1 MPKVFSVPVSKID
14 IEEINNGDF
23 LKLKLYAISDTVNR
37 NGSEFLREGFE
48 ESIPTIYN
56 KPILAYFNKSM
67 GDTEEHNSRVDID
80 QYGDVFYDYDY
91 DGAEKPVG
99 VIPESA
105 EIYVEQVDGKNWVV
119 INPAYI
125 WVEYNKRLIDVIKR
139 QITKKVS
146 VEIEAV
152 DSWEEAGVEKIRV
165 WKFLGITI
173 LGKDRNGNLIEE
185 GIEGAHLV
193 LDGYENSNT
202 FNSYKSKFRFAM
214 SSDKA
219 TYSSDILEKY
229 GVTSDSSS
237 EEFAKQDEYG
247 TGKPIKVDK
256 SKEAVSDDSWGGVD
270 KTSLRNT
277 VLEARNYKT
286 LVKSVYL
293 DVQDGWE
300 ESPSEKLK
308 YPVMQYKNGKFVY
321 NAGGL
326 LSAQQYGEKYDESI
340 AKKALTIRKRLGLV
354 KSEKEEK
361 MKKFI
366 EAAKI
371 SGFAYLGLYNGKL
384 AFAQECD
391 CDKEEMAEDKS
402 ELCLFEVDK
411 ELAENYAEGDEFA
424 WDELTGRSVDL
435 TTRDDG
441 DKTDY
446 ADDED
451 KDDEEADDKAEDTS
465 DEHDEDESDDEDD
478 KDDDEEKEELR
489 KKVEALEKEKCEM
502 AQRCEAAEKELEEIR
517 MAQFKEDTDAIL
529 ADENEDIDEKTHE
542 ELVKMRDEGKFACV
556 EDFAKEV
563 AYRKYL
569 ASKEEKKE
577 MSKKEQKLSFGLS
590 NNKTEPSASKK
601 NVLIDKL
608 AKI

>member
-1 MPKVFSVPVSKID
+1 MPKVFSMPVSKID

-48 ESIPTIYN
+48 ESISTIYN
-56 KPILAYFNKSM
+56 KPILAYFNK
-67 GDTEEHNSRVDID
+67 GIDDTEEHNSRVDID

-105 EIYVEQVDGKNWVV
+105 EIYVEQIDGKNWVV
-119 INPAYI
+119 INSAYV

-152 DSWEEAGVEKIRV
+152 DSWEEDGVEKIRV

-173 LGKDRNGNLIEE
+173 LGKDKYGNAIEE

-219 TYSSDILEKY
+219 TYSSEILERY

-237 EEFAKQDEYG
+237 ETFAKQDEYG
-247 TGKPIKVDK
+247 TGKPIRVDK
-256 SKEAVSDDSWGGVD
+256 SKGAVSNDSWGDVD

-293 DVQDGWE
+293 DVQEGWE

-411 ELAENYAEGDEFA
+411 ELAENYSEDEEFA
-424 WDELTGRSVDL
+424 WDEITGRSVDL

-441 DKTDY
+441 NKTDY
-446 ADDED
+446 AED
-451 KDDEEADDKAEDTS
+451 
-465 DEHDEDESDDEDD
+465 DEDESDKHDDDDDD
-478 KDDDEEKEELR
+478 KDDDEEKEELK
-489 KKVEALEKEKCEM
+489 KKVESLEKEKCEM

-529 ADENEDIDEKTHE
+529 ADENEDMDEKTHE

-590 NNKTEPSASKK
+590 NNKTEHSTSKK

>member
-1 MPKVFSVPVSKID
+1 MPKVFSMPVSKID
-14 IEEINNGDF
+14 LEEINNGDF

-56 KPILAYFNKSM
+56 KPILAYFNKKM
-67 GDTEEHNSRVDID
+67 DDTEEHNSRVDVD
-80 QYGDVFYDYDY
+80 RYGDVFYDYDY

-105 EIYVEQVDGKNWVV
+105 EIYVEQLDGKNWVV
-119 INPAYI
+119 INSAYI
-125 WVEYNKRLIDVIKR
+125 WTEYNKRLIDVIKR

-146 VEIEAV
+146 VEIESV
-152 DSWEEAGVEKIRV
+152 DSWEENGVEKIRI

-173 LGKDRNGNLIEE
+173 LGKDKFGNPIEE
-185 GIEGAHLV
+185 GIEGAKLV

-202 FNSYKSKFRFAM
+202 FNSYKSRFSFAM
-214 SSDKA
+214 SSNKDSY
-219 TYSSDILEKY
+219 YSEILEKY
-229 GVTSDSSS
+229 GVMSKVENTV
-237 EEFAKQDEYG
+237 FAKQDEYG
-247 TGKPIKVDK
+247 TGKPISVDK
-256 SKEAVSDDSWGGVD
+256 SKEAVSNDSWGDVD
-270 KTSLRNT
+270 KTTLRDT
-277 VLEARNYKT
+277 VLKARNYKT

-300 ESPSEKLK
+300 NSPSEKLK
-308 YPVMQYKNGKFVY
+308 YPVMQYKDGKFVY

-424 WDELTGRSVDL
+424 WDEITGRSVDL

-441 DKTDY
+441 DHNDY
-446 ADDED
+446 SDDG
-451 KDDEEADDKAEDTS
+451 DDDDDDKKS
-465 DEHDEDESDDEDD
+465 DGDEGSDDDD
-478 KDDDEEKEELR
+478 GDDDDDEKEELK

-502 AQRCEAAEKELEEIR
+502 AQRCEAAEKELDEIR

-529 ADENEDIDEKTHE
+529 ADENEDMDEKTHE
-542 ELVKMRDEGKFACV
+542 ELVKMRDEGKFSCV

-590 NNKTEPSASKK
+590 NNKTEPSVSKK
-601 NVLIDKL
+601 NILIDKL

>member
-465 DEHDEDESDDEDD
+465 DEHDEDEADDEDD

-529 ADENEDIDEKTHE
+529 ADENEDMDEKTHE

>member
-1 MPKVFSVPVSKID
+1 MPKVFSMPVSKID
-14 IEEINNGDF
+14 VEEINNGDF

-37 NGSEFLREGFE
+37 NGSEFLRDGFE

-56 KPILAYFNKSM
+56 KPILAYFNKKI
-67 GDTEEHNSRVDID
+67 GDAEEHNSRMDID
-80 QYGDVFYDYDY
+80 QYGDAFYDYDY

-105 EIYVEQVDGKNWVV
+105 DIYIEAVDGKNWVV
-119 INPAYI
+119 INSAYV
-125 WVEYNKRLIDVIKR
+125 WVEYNKRLIEVIKR

-146 VEIEAV
+146 VEIEAI
-152 DSWEEAGVEKIRV
+152 DSWEEDGIEKIRV

-173 LGKDRNGNLIEE
+173 LGKDKYGNPIEE
-185 GIEGAHLV
+185 GIEGAKLV

-202 FNSYKSKFRFAM
+202 FNTYKSKFRFAI
-214 SSDKA
+214 SGNKD

-229 GVTSDSSS
+229 GVTSSGEKNMFS
-237 EEFAKQDEYG
+237 KQDKYG
-247 TGKPIKVDK
+247 TGKPISVDK
-256 SKEAVSDDSWGGVD
+256 SKEAVSNDSWGDVD

-277 VLEARNYKT
+277 VLEAKNYKT

-326 LSAQQYGEKYDESI
+326 LSAQQYGEKYDESV

-411 ELAENYAEGDEFA
+411 ELAENYSEGEEFA
-424 WDELTGRSVDL
+424 WDEITGRSVDL

-441 DKTDY
+441 NKTDY
-446 ADDED
+446 AED
-451 KDDEEADDKAEDTS
+451 
-465 DEHDEDESDDEDD
+465 DEDESDKHDDDDDD
-478 KDDDEEKEELR
+478 KDDDEEKEELK
-489 KKVEALEKEKCEM
+489 KKVESLEKEKCEM

-529 ADENEDIDEKTHE
+529 ADENEDMDEKTHE

-556 EDFAKEV
+556 KDFAKEV

-590 NNKTEPSASKK
+590 NNKTEPSTSKK

>member
-1 MPKVFSVPVSKID
+1 MPKVFSMPVSKID

-56 KPILAYFNKSM
+56 KPILAYFNKKM
-67 GDTEEHNSRVDID
+67 DDAEEHNSRVDVD
-80 QYGDVFYDYDY
+80 RYGDVFYDYDY

-105 EIYVEQVDGKNWVV
+105 EIYVEQLDGKNWVV
-119 INPAYI
+119 INSAYI
-125 WVEYNKRLIDVIKR
+125 WTEYNKRLIDVIKR

-146 VEIEAV
+146 VEIESV
-152 DSWEEAGVEKIRV
+152 DSWEENGVEKIRI

-173 LGKDRNGNLIEE
+173 LGKDKFGNPIEE
-185 GIEGAHLV
+185 GIEGAKLV

-202 FNSYKSKFRFAM
+202 FNSYKSRFSFAM
-214 SSDKA
+214 SSNKDSY
-219 TYSSDILEKY
+219 YSEILEKY
-229 GVTSDSSS
+229 GVMSKVENTV
-237 EEFAKQDEYG
+237 FAKQDEYG
-247 TGKPIKVDK
+247 TGKPISVDK
-256 SKEAVSDDSWGGVD
+256 SKEAVSNDSWGDVD
-270 KTSLRNT
+270 KTTLRDT
-277 VLEARNYKT
+277 VLKARNYKT

-300 ESPSEKLK
+300 NSPSEKLK
-308 YPVMQYKNGKFVY
+308 YPVMQYKDGKFVY

-326 LSAQQYGEKYDESI
+326 LSAQQYGEKYDENI

-424 WDELTGRSVDL
+424 WDEITGRSVDL

-441 DKTDY
+441 DHNDY
-446 ADDED
+446 SDDG
-451 KDDEEADDKAEDTS
+451 DDDDDDKKS
-465 DEHDEDESDDEDD
+465 DGDEGSDDDD
-478 KDDDEEKEELR
+478 GDDDDDEKEELK

-502 AQRCEAAEKELEEIR
+502 AQRCEAAEKELDEIR

-529 ADENEDIDEKTHE
+529 ADENEDMDEKTHE
-542 ELVKMRDEGKFACV
+542 ELVKMRDEGKFSCV

-590 NNKTEPSASKK
+590 NNKTEPSVSKK
-601 NVLIDKL
+601 NILIDKL
-608 AKI
+608 A

>member
-247 TGKPIKVDK
+247 TGKPIRVDK

-465 DEHDEDESDDEDD
+465 DEHDEDEADDEDD

-529 ADENEDIDEKTHE
+529 ADENEDMDEKTHE

-590 NNKTEPSASKK
+590 NNKTEPSVSKK
-601 NVLIDKL
+601 NILIDKL

>member
-1 MPKVFSVPVSKID
+1 MPKVFSMPVSKID
-14 IEEINNGDF
+14 VEEINNGDF

-37 NGSEFLREGFE
+37 NGSEFLRDGFE

-56 KPILAYFNKSM
+56 KPILAYFNKKI
-67 GDTEEHNSRVDID
+67 GDAEEHNSRMDID
-80 QYGDVFYDYDY
+80 QYGDTFYDYDY

-105 EIYVEQVDGKNWVV
+105 DIYIEAVDGKNWVV
-119 INPAYI
+119 INSAYV
-125 WVEYNKRLIDVIKR
+125 WVEYNKRLIEVIKR

-146 VEIEAV
+146 VEIEAI
-152 DSWEEAGVEKIRV
+152 DSWEEDGIEKIRV

-173 LGKDRNGNLIEE
+173 LGKDKYGNPIEE
-185 GIEGAHLV
+185 GIEGAKLV

-202 FNSYKSKFRFAM
+202 FNTYKSKFRFAI
-214 SSDKA
+214 SGNRD

-229 GVTSDSSS
+229 GVTSSGEKNMFS
-237 EEFAKQDEYG
+237 KQDKYG
-247 TGKPIKVDK
+247 TGKPISVDK
-256 SKEAVSDDSWGGVD
+256 SKEAVSNDSWGDVD

-277 VLEARNYKT
+277 VLEAKNYKT

-326 LSAQQYGEKYDESI
+326 LSAQQYGEKYDESV

-411 ELAENYAEGDEFA
+411 ELAENYSEGEEFA
-424 WDELTGRSVDL
+424 WDEITGRSVDL

-441 DKTDY
+441 NKTDY
-446 ADDED
+446 AED
-451 KDDEEADDKAEDTS
+451 
-465 DEHDEDESDDEDD
+465 DEDESDKHDDDDDD
-478 KDDDEEKEELR
+478 KDDDEEKEELK
-489 KKVEALEKEKCEM
+489 KKVESLEKEKCEM

-529 ADENEDIDEKTHE
+529 ADENEDMDEKTHE

-590 NNKTEPSASKK
+590 NNKTEPSMSKK

>member
-1 MPKVFSVPVSKID
+1 MSVCV
-14 IEEINNGDF
+14 
-23 LKLKLYAISDTVNR
+23 T
-37 NGSEFLREGFE
+37 
-48 ESIPTIYN
+48 
-56 KPILAYFNKSM
+56 
-67 GDTEEHNSRVDID
+67 
-80 QYGDVFYDYDY
+80 
-91 DGAEKPVG
+91 
-99 VIPESA
+99 PESA
-105 EIYVEQVDGKNWVV
+105 DIYIEAVDGKNWVV
-119 INPAYI
+119 INSAYV
-125 WVEYNKRLIDVIKR
+125 WVEYNKRLIEVIKR

-146 VEIEAV
+146 VEIEAI
-152 DSWEEAGVEKIRV
+152 DSWEEDGIEKIRV

-173 LGKDRNGNLIEE
+173 LGKDKYGNPIEE
-185 GIEGAHLV
+185 GIEGAKLV

-202 FNSYKSKFRFAM
+202 FNTYKSKFRFAI
-214 SSDKA
+214 SGNRD

-229 GVTSDSSS
+229 GVTSSGEKNMFS
-237 EEFAKQDEYG
+237 KQDKYG
-247 TGKPIKVDK
+247 TGKPISVDK
-256 SKEAVSDDSWGGVD
+256 SKEAVSNDSWGDVD

-277 VLEARNYKT
+277 VLEAKNYKT

-326 LSAQQYGEKYDESI
+326 LSAQQYGEKYDESV

-411 ELAENYAEGDEFA
+411 ELAENYSEGEEFA
-424 WDELTGRSVDL
+424 WDEITGRSVDL

-441 DKTDY
+441 NKTDY
-446 ADDED
+446 AED
-451 KDDEEADDKAEDTS
+451 
-465 DEHDEDESDDEDD
+465 DEDESDKHDDDDDD
-478 KDDDEEKEELR
+478 KDDDEEKEELK
-489 KKVEALEKEKCEM
+489 KKVESLEKEKCEM

-529 ADENEDIDEKTHE
+529 ADENEDMDEKTHE

-590 NNKTEPSASKK
+590 NNKTEPSTSKK

>member
-1 MPKVFSVPVSKID
+1 MPKVFSMPVSKID
-14 IEEINNGDF
+14 VEEINNGDF

-37 NGSEFLREGFE
+37 NGSEFLRDGFE

-56 KPILAYFNKSM
+56 KPILAYFNKKI
-67 GDTEEHNSRVDID
+67 GDAEEHNSRMDID
-80 QYGDVFYDYDY
+80 QYGDTFYDYDY

-105 EIYVEQVDGKNWVV
+105 DIYIEAVDGKNWVV
-119 INPAYI
+119 INSAYV
-125 WVEYNKRLIDVIKR
+125 WVEYNKRLIEVIKR

-146 VEIEAV
+146 VEIEAI
-152 DSWEEAGVEKIRV
+152 DSWEEDGIEKIRV

-173 LGKDRNGNLIEE
+173 LGKDKYGNPIEE
-185 GIEGAHLV
+185 GIEGAKLV

-202 FNSYKSKFRFAM
+202 FNTYKSKFRFAI
-214 SSDKA
+214 SGNRD

-229 GVTSDSSS
+229 GVTSSGEKNMFS
-237 EEFAKQDEYG
+237 KQDKYG
-247 TGKPIKVDK
+247 TGKPISVDK
-256 SKEAVSDDSWGGVD
+256 SKEAVSNDSWGDVD

-277 VLEARNYKT
+277 VLEAKNYKT

-326 LSAQQYGEKYDESI
+326 LSAQQYGEKYDESV

-411 ELAENYAEGDEFA
+411 ELAENYSEGEEFA
-424 WDELTGRSVDL
+424 WDEITGRSVDL

-441 DKTDY
+441 NKTDY
-446 ADDED
+446 AED
-451 KDDEEADDKAEDTS
+451 
-465 DEHDEDESDDEDD
+465 DEDESDKHDDDDDD
-478 KDDDEEKEELR
+478 KDDDEEKEELK
-489 KKVEALEKEKCEM
+489 KKVESLEKEKCEM

-529 ADENEDIDEKTHE
+529 ADENEDMDEKTHE

-577 MSKKEQKLSFGLS
+577 MSKKEQKLSFGLA
-590 NNKTEPSASKK
+590 NNKTEPSTSKK

>member
-1 MPKVFSVPVSKID
+1 MPKVFSMPVSKID

-56 KPILAYFNKSM
+56 KPILAYFNKKM
-67 GDTEEHNSRVDID
+67 DDAEEHNSRVDVD
-80 QYGDVFYDYDY
+80 RYGDVFYDYDY

-105 EIYVEQVDGKNWVV
+105 EIYVEQLDGKNWVV
-119 INPAYI
+119 INSAYI
-125 WVEYNKRLIDVIKR
+125 WTEYNKRLIDVIKR

-146 VEIEAV
+146 VEIESV
-152 DSWEEAGVEKIRV
+152 DSWEENGVEKIRI

-173 LGKDRNGNLIEE
+173 LGKDKFGNPIEE
-185 GIEGAHLV
+185 GIEGAKLV

-202 FNSYKSKFRFAM
+202 FNSYKSRFSFAM
-214 SSDKA
+214 SSNKDSY
-219 TYSSDILEKY
+219 YSEILEKY
-229 GVTSDSSS
+229 GVMSKVENTV
-237 EEFAKQDEYG
+237 FAKQDEYG
-247 TGKPIKVDK
+247 RGKPISVDK
-256 SKEAVSDDSWGGVD
+256 SKEAVSNDSWGDVD
-270 KTSLRNT
+270 KTTLRDT
-277 VLEARNYKT
+277 VLKARNYKT

-300 ESPSEKLK
+300 NSPSEKLK
-308 YPVMQYKNGKFVY
+308 YPVMQYKDGKFVY

-424 WDELTGRSVDL
+424 WDEITGRSVDL

-441 DKTDY
+441 DHNDY
-446 ADDED
+446 SDDG
-451 KDDEEADDKAEDTS
+451 DDDDDDKKS
-465 DEHDEDESDDEDD
+465 DGDEGSDDDD
-478 KDDDEEKEELR
+478 GDDDDDEKEELK

-502 AQRCEAAEKELEEIR
+502 AQRCEAAEKELDEIR

-529 ADENEDIDEKTHE
+529 ADENEDMDEKTHE
-542 ELVKMRDEGKFACV
+542 ELVKMRDEGKFSCV

-590 NNKTEPSASKK
+590 NNKTEPSVSKK
-601 NVLIDKL
+601 NILIDKL

>member
-465 DEHDEDESDDEDD
+465 DEHDEDEADDEDD

-529 ADENEDIDEKTHE
+529 ADENEDMDEKTHE

-590 NNKTEPSASKK
+590 NNKTEPSVSKK

>member
-1 MPKVFSVPVSKID
+1 MPKVFSMPVSKID

-37 NGSEFLREGFE
+37 NGSEFLRDGFE

-465 DEHDEDESDDEDD
+465 DEHDEDEADDEDD

-529 ADENEDIDEKTHE
+529 ADENEDMDEKTHE

>member
-1 MPKVFSVPVSKID
+1 M
-14 IEEINNGDF
+14 
-23 LKLKLYAISDTVNR
+23 
-37 NGSEFLREGFE
+37 
-48 ESIPTIYN
+48 
-56 KPILAYFNKSM
+56 
-67 GDTEEHNSRVDID
+67 
-80 QYGDVFYDYDY
+80 
-91 DGAEKPVG
+91 
-99 VIPESA
+99 
-105 EIYVEQVDGKNWVV
+105 
-119 INPAYI
+119 
-125 WVEYNKRLIDVIKR
+125 
-139 QITKKVS
+139 
-146 VEIEAV
+146 
-152 DSWEEAGVEKIRV
+152 
-165 WKFLGITI
+165 
-173 LGKDRNGNLIEE
+173 
-185 GIEGAHLV
+185 
-193 LDGYENSNT
+193 
-202 FNSYKSKFRFAM
+202 
-214 SSDKA
+214 
-219 TYSSDILEKY
+219 
-229 GVTSDSSS
+229 
-237 EEFAKQDEYG
+237 
-247 TGKPIKVDK
+247 
-256 SKEAVSDDSWGGVD
+256 D

-277 VLEARNYKT
+277 VLEAKNYKT

-326 LSAQQYGEKYDESI
+326 LSAQQYGEKYDESV

-411 ELAENYAEGDEFA
+411 ELAENYSEDEEFA
-424 WDELTGRSVDL
+424 WDEITGRSVDL

-441 DKTDY
+441 NKTDY
-446 ADDED
+446 AED
-451 KDDEEADDKAEDTS
+451 
-465 DEHDEDESDDEDD
+465 DEDESDKHDDDDDD
-478 KDDDEEKEELR
+478 KDDDEEKEELK
-489 KKVEALEKEKCEM
+489 KKVESLEKEKCEM

-529 ADENEDIDEKTHE
+529 ADENEDMDEKTHE

-590 NNKTEPSASKK
+590 NNKTEPSTSKK

>member
-465 DEHDEDESDDEDD
+465 DEHDEDEADDEDD

>member
-1 MPKVFSVPVSKID
+1 MPKVFSMPVSKID

-48 ESIPTIYN
+48 ESISTIYN
-56 KPILAYFNKSM
+56 KPILAYFNK
-67 GDTEEHNSRVDID
+67 GIDDTEEHNSRVDID

-105 EIYVEQVDGKNWVV
+105 EIYVEQIDGKNWVV
-119 INPAYI
+119 INSAYV

-152 DSWEEAGVEKIRV
+152 DSWEEEGVEKIRV

-173 LGKDRNGNLIEE
+173 LGKDKYGNAIEE

-219 TYSSDILEKY
+219 TYSSEILERY

-237 EEFAKQDEYG
+237 ETFARQDEYG

-256 SKEAVSDDSWGGVD
+256 SKGAVSNDSWGDVD

-465 DEHDEDESDDEDD
+465 DEHDEDEADDEDD

-529 ADENEDIDEKTHE
+529 ADENEDMDEKTHE

>member
-1 MPKVFSVPVSKID
+1 MPKVFSMPVSKID

-56 KPILAYFNKSM
+56 KPILAYFNKKM
-67 GDTEEHNSRVDID
+67 DDTEEHNSRVDVD
-80 QYGDVFYDYDY
+80 RYGDVFYDYDY

-105 EIYVEQVDGKNWVV
+105 EIYVEQLDGKNWVV
-119 INPAYI
+119 INSAYI
-125 WVEYNKRLIDVIKR
+125 WTEYNKRLIDVIKR

-146 VEIEAV
+146 VEIESV
-152 DSWEEAGVEKIRV
+152 DSWEENGVEKIRI

-173 LGKDRNGNLIEE
+173 LGKDKFGNPIEE
-185 GIEGAHLV
+185 GIEGAKLV

-202 FNSYKSKFRFAM
+202 FNSYKSRFSFAM
-214 SSDKA
+214 SSNKDSY
-219 TYSSDILEKY
+219 YSEILEKY
-229 GVTSDSSS
+229 GVMSKVENTV
-237 EEFAKQDEYG
+237 FAKQDEYG
-247 TGKPIKVDK
+247 TGKPISVDK
-256 SKEAVSDDSWGGVD
+256 SKEAVSNDSWGDVD
-270 KTSLRNT
+270 KTTLRDT
-277 VLEARNYKT
+277 VLKARNYKT

-300 ESPSEKLK
+300 NSPSEKLK
-308 YPVMQYKNGKFVY
+308 YPVMQYKDGKFVY

-424 WDELTGRSVDL
+424 WDEITGRSVDL

-441 DKTDY
+441 DHNDY
-446 ADDED
+446 SDDG
-451 KDDEEADDKAEDTS
+451 DDDDDDKKS
-465 DEHDEDESDDEDD
+465 DGDEGSDDDD
-478 KDDDEEKEELR
+478 EKEELK

-502 AQRCEAAEKELEEIR
+502 AQRCEAAEKELDEIR

-529 ADENEDIDEKTHE
+529 ADENEDMDEKTHE
-542 ELVKMRDEGKFACV
+542 ELVKMRDEGKFSCV

-590 NNKTEPSASKK
+590 NNKTEPSVSKK
-601 NVLIDKL
+601 NILIDKL

>member
-1 MPKVFSVPVSKID
+1 MPKVFSMPVSKID

-48 ESIPTIYN
+48 ESISTIYN
-56 KPILAYFNKSM
+56 KPILAYFNK
-67 GDTEEHNSRVDID
+67 GIDDTEEHNSRVDID

-105 EIYVEQVDGKNWVV
+105 EIYVEQIDGKNWVV
-119 INPAYI
+119 INSAYV

-152 DSWEEAGVEKIRV
+152 DSWEEDGIEKIRV

-173 LGKDRNGNLIEE
+173 LGKDKYGNAIEE

-219 TYSSDILEKY
+219 TYSSEILERY

-237 EEFAKQDEYG
+237 ETFAKQDEYG

-256 SKEAVSDDSWGGVD
+256 SKWAVSNDSWGDVD

-277 VLEARNYKT
+277 VLEAKNYKT

-326 LSAQQYGEKYDESI
+326 LSAQQYGEKYDESV

-411 ELAENYAEGDEFA
+411 ELAENYSEDEEFA
-424 WDELTGRSVDL
+424 WDEITGRSVDL

-441 DKTDY
+441 NKTDY
-446 ADDED
+446 AED
-451 KDDEEADDKAEDTS
+451 
-465 DEHDEDESDDEDD
+465 DEDESDKQDDDDDD
-478 KDDDEEKEELR
+478 KDDDEEKEELK
-489 KKVEALEKEKCEM
+489 KKVESLEKEKCEM

-529 ADENEDIDEKTHE
+529 ADENEDMDEKTHE

-556 EDFAKEV
+556 KDFAKEV

-590 NNKTEPSASKK
+590 NNKTEPSTSKK

>member
-1 MPKVFSVPVSKID
+1 MPKVFSMPVSKID

-37 NGSEFLREGFE
+37 NGSEFLRDGFE

-67 GDTEEHNSRVDID
+67 GDTEEHNSRLDID

-105 EIYVEQVDGKNWVV
+105 EIYVEQIDGKNWVV
-119 INPAYI
+119 INSAYV

-152 DSWEEAGVEKIRV
+152 DSWEEDGVEKIRV

-173 LGKDRNGNLIEE
+173 LGKDKYGNAIEE

-219 TYSSDILEKY
+219 TYSSEILERY

-237 EEFAKQDEYG
+237 ETFAKQDEYG

-256 SKEAVSDDSWGGVD
+256 SKGAVSNDSWGDVD

-465 DEHDEDESDDEDD
+465 DEHDEDEADDEDD

-502 AQRCEAAEKELEEIR
+502 TQRCEAAEKELEEIR

>member
-237 EEFAKQDEYG
+237 ETFARQDEYG

-256 SKEAVSDDSWGGVD
+256 SKGAVSNDSWGYVD

-293 DVQDGWE
+293 DVQGGWE

-446 ADDED
+446 ADD

-465 DEHDEDESDDEDD
+465 DEHDEDEADDEDD

-529 ADENEDIDEKTHE
+529 ADENEDMDEKTHE

-590 NNKTEPSASKK
+590 NNKTEPSTSKK

>member
-451 KDDEEADDKAEDTS
+451 KDDEEADD
-465 DEHDEDESDDEDD
+465 EDD

-529 ADENEDIDEKTHE
+529 ADENEDMDEKTHE

>member
-446 ADDED
+446 ADEEN
-451 KDDEEADDKAEDTS
+451 KDDEDADDKAEDTS
-465 DEHDEDESDDEDD
+465 DEHDGDEADDEDD
-478 KDDDEEKEELR
+478 KDDDEEKEELK

-529 ADENEDIDEKTHE
+529 ADENEDMDEKTHE
-542 ELVKMRDEGKFACV
+542 ELVKMRDEGRFACV

>member
-1 MPKVFSVPVSKID
+1 MPKVFSMPVSKID
-14 IEEINNGDF
+14 VEEINNGDF

-37 NGSEFLREGFE
+37 NGSEFLRDGFE

-56 KPILAYFNKSM
+56 KPILAYFNKKI
-67 GDTEEHNSRVDID
+67 GDAEEHNSRMDID
-80 QYGDVFYDYDY
+80 QYGDTFYDYDY

-105 EIYVEQVDGKNWVV
+105 DIYIEAVDGKNWVV
-119 INPAYI
+119 INSAYV
-125 WVEYNKRLIDVIKR
+125 WVEYNKRLIEVIKR

-146 VEIEAV
+146 VEIEAI
-152 DSWEEAGVEKIRV
+152 DSWEEDGIEKIRV

-173 LGKDRNGNLIEE
+173 LGKDKYGNPIEE
-185 GIEGAHLV
+185 GIEGAKLV

-202 FNSYKSKFRFAM
+202 FNTYKSKFRFAIGGNR
-214 SSDKA
+214 D

-229 GVTSDSSS
+229 GVTSSGEKNMFS
-237 EEFAKQDEYG
+237 KQDKYG
-247 TGKPIKVDK
+247 TGKPISVDK
-256 SKEAVSDDSWGGVD
+256 SKEAVSNDSWGDVD

-277 VLEARNYKT
+277 VLEAKNYKT

-326 LSAQQYGEKYDESI
+326 LSAQQYGEKYDESV

-411 ELAENYAEGDEFA
+411 ELAENYSEGEEFA
-424 WDELTGRSVDL
+424 WDEITGRSVDL

-441 DKTDY
+441 NKTDY
-446 ADDED
+446 AED
-451 KDDEEADDKAEDTS
+451 
-465 DEHDEDESDDEDD
+465 DEDESDKHDDDDDD
-478 KDDDEEKEELR
+478 KDDDEEKEELK
-489 KKVEALEKEKCEM
+489 KKVESLEKEKCEM

-529 ADENEDIDEKTHE
+529 ADENEDMDEKTHE

-590 NNKTEPSASKK
+590 NNKTEPSTSKK

>member
-1 MPKVFSVPVSKID
+1 MPKVFSMPVSKID
-14 IEEINNGDF
+14 VEEINNGDF

-37 NGSEFLREGFE
+37 NGSEFLRDGFE

-56 KPILAYFNKSM
+56 KPILAYFNKKI
-67 GDTEEHNSRVDID
+67 GDAEEHNSRMDID
-80 QYGDVFYDYDY
+80 QYGDAFYDYDY

-105 EIYVEQVDGKNWVV
+105 DIYIEAVDGKNWVV
-119 INPAYI
+119 INSAYV
-125 WVEYNKRLIDVIKR
+125 WVEYNKRLIEVIKR

-146 VEIEAV
+146 VEIEAI
-152 DSWEEAGVEKIRV
+152 DSWEEDGIEKIRV

-173 LGKDRNGNLIEE
+173 LGKDKYGNPIEE
-185 GIEGAHLV
+185 GIEGAKLV

-202 FNSYKSKFRFAM
+202 FNTYKSKFRFAI
-214 SSDKA
+214 SGNKD

-229 GVTSDSSS
+229 GVTSSGEKNMFS
-237 EEFAKQDEYG
+237 KQDKYG
-247 TGKPIKVDK
+247 TGKPISVDK
-256 SKEAVSDDSWGGVD
+256 SKEAVSNDSWGDVD

-277 VLEARNYKT
+277 VLEAKNYKT

-326 LSAQQYGEKYDESI
+326 LSAQQYGEKYDESV

-411 ELAENYAEGDEFA
+411 ELAENYSEDEEFA
-424 WDELTGRSVDL
+424 WDEITGRSVDL

-441 DKTDY
+441 NKTDY
-446 ADDED
+446 AED
-451 KDDEEADDKAEDTS
+451 
-465 DEHDEDESDDEDD
+465 DEDESDKHDDDDDD
-478 KDDDEEKEELR
+478 KDDDEEKEELK
-489 KKVEALEKEKCEM
+489 KKVESLEKEKCEM

-529 ADENEDIDEKTHE
+529 ADENEDMDEKTHE

-590 NNKTEPSASKK
+590 NNKTEPSTSKK

>member
-1 MPKVFSVPVSKID
+1 MPKVFSMPVSKID
-14 IEEINNGDF
+14 VEEINNGDF

-37 NGSEFLREGFE
+37 NGSEFLRDGFE

-56 KPILAYFNKSM
+56 KPILAYFNKKI
-67 GDTEEHNSRVDID
+67 GDAEEHNSRMDID
-80 QYGDVFYDYDY
+80 QYGDTFYDYDY

-105 EIYVEQVDGKNWVV
+105 DIYIEAVDGKNWVV
-119 INPAYI
+119 INSAYV
-125 WVEYNKRLIDVIKR
+125 WVEYNKRLIEVIKR

-146 VEIEAV
+146 VEIEAI
-152 DSWEEAGVEKIRV
+152 DSWEEDGIEKIRV

-173 LGKDRNGNLIEE
+173 LGKDKYGNPIEE
-185 GIEGAHLV
+185 GIDGAKLV

-202 FNSYKSKFRFAM
+202 FNTYKSKFRFAI
-214 SSDKA
+214 SGNRD

-229 GVTSDSSS
+229 GVTSSGEKNMFS
-237 EEFAKQDEYG
+237 KQDKYG
-247 TGKPIKVDK
+247 TGKPISVDK
-256 SKEAVSDDSWGGVD
+256 SKEAVSNDSWGDVD

-277 VLEARNYKT
+277 VLEAKNYKT

-326 LSAQQYGEKYDESI
+326 LSAQQYGEKYDESV

-411 ELAENYAEGDEFA
+411 ELAENYSEGEEFA
-424 WDELTGRSVDL
+424 WDEITGRSVDL

-441 DKTDY
+441 NKTDY
-446 ADDED
+446 AED
-451 KDDEEADDKAEDTS
+451 
-465 DEHDEDESDDEDD
+465 DEDESDKHDDDDDD
-478 KDDDEEKEELR
+478 KDDDEEKEELK
-489 KKVEALEKEKCEM
+489 KKVESLEKEKCEM

-529 ADENEDIDEKTHE
+529 ADENEDMDEKTHE

-590 NNKTEPSASKK
+590 NNKTEPSTSKK

>member
-1 MPKVFSVPVSKID
+1 MPKVFSMPVSKID
-14 IEEINNGDF
+14 VEEINNGDF

-37 NGSEFLREGFE
+37 NGSEFLRDGFE

-56 KPILAYFNKSM
+56 KPILAYFNKKI
-67 GDTEEHNSRVDID
+67 GDAEEHNSRMDID
-80 QYGDVFYDYDY
+80 QYGDTFYDYDY

-105 EIYVEQVDGKNWVV
+105 DIYIEAVDGKNWVV
-119 INPAYI
+119 INSAYV
-125 WVEYNKRLIDVIKR
+125 WVEYNKRLIEVIKR

-146 VEIEAV
+146 VEIEAI
-152 DSWEEAGVEKIRV
+152 DSWEEDGIEKIRV

-173 LGKDRNGNLIEE
+173 LGKDKYGNPIEE
-185 GIEGAHLV
+185 GIEGAKLV

-202 FNSYKSKFRFAM
+202 FNTYKSKFRFAI
-214 SSDKA
+214 SGNRD

-229 GVTSDSSS
+229 GVTSSGEKNMFS
-237 EEFAKQDEYG
+237 KQDKYG
-247 TGKPIKVDK
+247 TGKPISVDK
-256 SKEAVSDDSWGGVD
+256 SKEAVSNDSWGDVD

-277 VLEARNYKT
+277 VLEAKNYKT

-326 LSAQQYGEKYDESI
+326 LSAQQYGEKYDESV

-411 ELAENYAEGDEFA
+411 ELAENYSEGEEFA
-424 WDELTGRSVDL
+424 WDEITGRSVDL

-441 DKTDY
+441 NKTDY
-446 ADDED
+446 AED
-451 KDDEEADDKAEDTS
+451 
-465 DEHDEDESDDEDD
+465 DEDESDKHDD
-478 KDDDEEKEELR
+478 DDDGKDDDEEKEELK
-489 KKVEALEKEKCEM
+489 KKVESLEKEKCEM

-529 ADENEDIDEKTHE
+529 ADENEDMDEKTHE

-590 NNKTEPSASKK
+590 NNKTEPSTSKK

>member
-411 ELAENYAEGDEFA
+411 ELAENYSEGDEFA

-465 DEHDEDESDDEDD
+465 DEHDEDEADDEDD

-529 ADENEDIDEKTHE
+529 ADENEDMDEKTHE

>member
-1 MPKVFSVPVSKID
+1 MPKVFSMPVSKID

-56 KPILAYFNKSM
+56 KPILAYFNKKM
-67 GDTEEHNSRVDID
+67 YDTEEHNSRVDVD
-80 QYGDVFYDYDY
+80 RYGDVFYDYDY

-105 EIYVEQVDGKNWVV
+105 EIYVEQLDGKNWVV
-119 INPAYI
+119 INSAYI
-125 WVEYNKRLIDVIKR
+125 WTEYNKRLIDVIKR

-146 VEIEAV
+146 VEIESV
-152 DSWEEAGVEKIRV
+152 DSWEENGVEKIRI

-173 LGKDRNGNLIEE
+173 LGKDKFGNPIEE
-185 GIEGAHLV
+185 GIEGAKLV

-202 FNSYKSKFRFAM
+202 FNSYKSRFSFAM
-214 SSDKA
+214 SSNKDSY
-219 TYSSDILEKY
+219 YSEILEKY
-229 GVTSDSSS
+229 GVMSKVENTV
-237 EEFAKQDEYG
+237 FAKQDEYG
-247 TGKPIKVDK
+247 TGKPISVDK
-256 SKEAVSDDSWGGVD
+256 SKEAVSNDSWGDVD
-270 KTSLRNT
+270 KTTLRDT
-277 VLEARNYKT
+277 VLKARNYKT

-300 ESPSEKLK
+300 NSPSEKLK
-308 YPVMQYKNGKFVY
+308 YPVMQYKDGKFVY

-424 WDELTGRSVDL
+424 WDEITGRSVDL

-441 DKTDY
+441 DHNDY
-446 ADDED
+446 SDDG
-451 KDDEEADDKAEDTS
+451 DDDDDDKKS
-465 DEHDEDESDDEDD
+465 DGDEGSDDDD
-478 KDDDEEKEELR
+478 GDDDDDEKEELK

-502 AQRCEAAEKELEEIR
+502 AQRCEAAEKELDEIR

-529 ADENEDIDEKTHE
+529 ADENEDMDEKTHE
-542 ELVKMRDEGKFACV
+542 ELVKMRDEGKFSCV

-590 NNKTEPSASKK
+590 NNKTEPSVSKK
-601 NVLIDKL
+601 NILIDKL

>member
-1 MPKVFSVPVSKID
+1 MPKVFSMPVSKID

-56 KPILAYFNKSM
+56 KPILAYFNKKM
-67 GDTEEHNSRVDID
+67 DDTEEHNSRVDVD
-80 QYGDVFYDYDY
+80 RYGDVFYDYDY

-105 EIYVEQVDGKNWVV
+105 EIYVEQLDGKNWVV
-119 INPAYI
+119 INSAYI
-125 WVEYNKRLIDVIKR
+125 WTEYNKRLIDVIKR

-146 VEIEAV
+146 VEIESV
-152 DSWEEAGVEKIRV
+152 DSWEENGVEKIRI

-173 LGKDRNGNLIEE
+173 LGKDKFGNPIEE
-185 GIEGAHLV
+185 GIEGAKLV

-202 FNSYKSKFRFAM
+202 FNSYKSRFSFAM
-214 SSDKA
+214 SSNKDSY
-219 TYSSDILEKY
+219 YSEILEKY
-229 GVTSDSSS
+229 GVMSKVENTV
-237 EEFAKQDEYG
+237 FAKQEEYG
-247 TGKPIKVDK
+247 TGKPISVDK
-256 SKEAVSDDSWGGVD
+256 SKEAVSNDSWGDVD
-270 KTSLRNT
+270 KTTLRDT
-277 VLEARNYKT
+277 VLKARNYKT

-300 ESPSEKLK
+300 NSPSEKLK
-308 YPVMQYKNGKFVY
+308 YPVMQYKDGKFVY

-424 WDELTGRSVDL
+424 WDEITGRSVDL

-441 DKTDY
+441 DHNDY
-446 ADDED
+446 SDDG
-451 KDDEEADDKAEDTS
+451 DDDDDDKKS
-465 DEHDEDESDDEDD
+465 DGDEGSDDDD
-478 KDDDEEKEELR
+478 GDDDDDEKEELK

-502 AQRCEAAEKELEEIR
+502 AQRCEAAEKELDEIR

-529 ADENEDIDEKTHE
+529 ADENEDMDEKTHE
-542 ELVKMRDEGKFACV
+542 ELVKMRDEGKFSCV

-590 NNKTEPSASKK
+590 NNKTEPSVSKK
-601 NVLIDKL
+601 NILIDKL

>member
-1 MPKVFSVPVSKID
+1 MPKVFSMPVSKID
-14 IEEINNGDF
+14 VEEINNGDF

-37 NGSEFLREGFE
+37 NGSEFLRDGFE

-56 KPILAYFNKSM
+56 KPILAYFNKKI
-67 GDTEEHNSRVDID
+67 GDAEEHNSRMDID
-80 QYGDVFYDYDY
+80 QYGDAFYDYDY

-105 EIYVEQVDGKNWVV
+105 DIYIEVVDGKNWVV
-119 INPAYI
+119 INSAYV
-125 WVEYNKRLIDVIKR
+125 WVEYNKRLIEVIKR

-146 VEIEAV
+146 VEIEAI
-152 DSWEEAGVEKIRV
+152 DSWEEDGIEKIRV

-173 LGKDRNGNLIEE
+173 LGKDKYGNPIEE
-185 GIEGAHLV
+185 GIEGAKLV

-202 FNSYKSKFRFAM
+202 FNTYKSKFRFAI
-214 SSDKA
+214 SRNKD

-229 GVTSDSSS
+229 GVTSSGEKNMFS
-237 EEFAKQDEYG
+237 KQDKYG
-247 TGKPIKVDK
+247 TGKPISVDK
-256 SKEAVSDDSWGGVD
+256 SKEAVSNDSWGDVD

-277 VLEARNYKT
+277 VLEAKNYKT

-326 LSAQQYGEKYDESI
+326 LSAQQYGEKYDESV

-411 ELAENYAEGDEFA
+411 ELAENYSEGEEFA
-424 WDELTGRSVDL
+424 WDEITGRSVDL

-441 DKTDY
+441 NKTDY
-446 ADDED
+446 AED
-451 KDDEEADDKAEDTS
+451 
-465 DEHDEDESDDEDD
+465 DEDESDKHDDDDDD
-478 KDDDEEKEELR
+478 KDDDEEKEELK

-502 AQRCEAAEKELEEIR
+502 AQRCEAAEKELDEIR

-529 ADENEDIDEKTHE
+529 ADENEDMDEKTHE
-542 ELVKMRDEGKFACV
+542 ELVKMRDEGKFSCV

-590 NNKTEPSASKK
+590 NNKTEPSVSKK
-601 NVLIDKL
+601 NILIDKL

>member
-1 MPKVFSVPVSKID
+1 MPVSKID
-14 IEEINNGDF
+14 VEEINNGDF

-37 NGSEFLREGFE
+37 NGSEFLRDGFE

-56 KPILAYFNKSM
+56 KPILAYFNKKI
-67 GDTEEHNSRVDID
+67 GDAEEHNSRMDID
-80 QYGDVFYDYDY
+80 QYGDTFYDYDY

-105 EIYVEQVDGKNWVV
+105 DIYIEAVDGKNWVV
-119 INPAYI
+119 INSAYV
-125 WVEYNKRLIDVIKR
+125 WVEYNKRLIEVIKR

-146 VEIEAV
+146 VEIEAI
-152 DSWEEAGVEKIRV
+152 DSWEEDGIEKIRV

-173 LGKDRNGNLIEE
+173 LGKDKYGNPIEE
-185 GIEGAHLV
+185 GIEGAKLV

-202 FNSYKSKFRFAM
+202 FNTYKSKFRFAI
-214 SSDKA
+214 SGNRD

-229 GVTSDSSS
+229 GVTSSGEKNMFS
-237 EEFAKQDEYG
+237 KQDKYG
-247 TGKPIKVDK
+247 TGKPISVDK
-256 SKEAVSDDSWGGVD
+256 SKEAVSNDSWGDVD

-277 VLEARNYKT
+277 VLEAKNYKT

-326 LSAQQYGEKYDESI
+326 LSAQQYGEKYDESV

-411 ELAENYAEGDEFA
+411 ELAENYSEGEEFA
-424 WDELTGRSVDL
+424 WDEITGRSVDL

-441 DKTDY
+441 NKTDY
-446 ADDED
+446 AED
-451 KDDEEADDKAEDTS
+451 
-465 DEHDEDESDDEDD
+465 DEDESDKHDDDDDD
-478 KDDDEEKEELR
+478 KDDDEEKEELK
-489 KKVEALEKEKCEM
+489 KKVESLEKEKCEM

-529 ADENEDIDEKTHE
+529 ADENEDMDEKTHE

-590 NNKTEPSASKK
+590 NNKTEPSTSKK

>member
-1 MPKVFSVPVSKID
+1 MPKVFSMPVSKID
-14 IEEINNGDF
+14 VEEINNGDF

-37 NGSEFLREGFE
+37 NGSEFLRDGFE

-56 KPILAYFNKSM
+56 KPILAYFNKKI
-67 GDTEEHNSRVDID
+67 GDAEEHNSRMDID
-80 QYGDVFYDYDY
+80 QYGDAFYDYDY

-105 EIYVEQVDGKNWVV
+105 DIYIEAVDGKNWVV
-119 INPAYI
+119 INSAYV
-125 WVEYNKRLIDVIKR
+125 WVEYNKRLIEVIKR

-146 VEIEAV
+146 VEIEAI
-152 DSWEEAGVEKIRV
+152 DSWEEDGIEKIRV

-173 LGKDRNGNLIEE
+173 LGKDKYGNPIEE
-185 GIEGAHLV
+185 GIEGAKLV

-202 FNSYKSKFRFAM
+202 FNTYKSKFRFAI
-214 SSDKA
+214 SGNKD

-229 GVTSDSSS
+229 GVTSSGEKNMFS
-237 EEFAKQDEYG
+237 KQDKYG
-247 TGKPIKVDK
+247 TGKPISVDK
-256 SKEAVSDDSWGGVD
+256 SKEAVSNDSWGDVD

-277 VLEARNYKT
+277 VLEAKNYKT

-326 LSAQQYGEKYDESI
+326 LSAQQYGEKYDESV

-411 ELAENYAEGDEFA
+411 ELAENYSEGEEFA
-424 WDELTGRSVDL
+424 WDEITGRSVDL

-441 DKTDY
+441 NKTDY
-446 ADDED
+446 AED
-451 KDDEEADDKAEDTS
+451 
-465 DEHDEDESDDEDD
+465 DEDESDKHDDDDDD
-478 KDDDEEKEELR
+478 KDDDEEKEELK
-489 KKVEALEKEKCEM
+489 KKVESLEKEKCEM

-529 ADENEDIDEKTHE
+529 ADENEDMDEKTHE

-590 NNKTEPSASKK
+590 NNKTEPSTSKK

>member
-1 MPKVFSVPVSKID
+1 
-14 IEEINNGDF
+14 
-23 LKLKLYAISDTVNR
+23 
-37 NGSEFLREGFE
+37 
-48 ESIPTIYN
+48 
-56 KPILAYFNKSM
+56 
-67 GDTEEHNSRVDID
+67 
-80 QYGDVFYDYDY
+80 
-91 DGAEKPVG
+91 
-99 VIPESA
+99 
-105 EIYVEQVDGKNWVV
+105 
-119 INPAYI
+119 
-125 WVEYNKRLIDVIKR
+125 
-139 QITKKVS
+139 
-146 VEIEAV
+146 
-152 DSWEEAGVEKIRV
+152 
-165 WKFLGITI
+165 
-173 LGKDRNGNLIEE
+173 
-185 GIEGAHLV
+185 
-193 LDGYENSNT
+193 
-202 FNSYKSKFRFAM
+202 
-214 SSDKA
+214 
-219 TYSSDILEKY
+219 
-229 GVTSDSSS
+229 
-237 EEFAKQDEYG
+237 
-247 TGKPIKVDK
+247 
-256 SKEAVSDDSWGGVD
+256 
-270 KTSLRNT
+270 
-277 VLEARNYKT
+277 
-286 LVKSVYL
+286 
-293 DVQDGWE
+293 
-300 ESPSEKLK
+300 
-308 YPVMQYKNGKFVY
+308 
-321 NAGGL
+321 
-326 LSAQQYGEKYDESI
+326 
-340 AKKALTIRKRLGLV
+340 
-354 KSEKEEK
+354 

-465 DEHDEDESDDEDD
+465 DEHDEDEADDEDD

-529 ADENEDIDEKTHE
+529 ADENEDMDEKTHE

-590 NNKTEPSASKK
+590 NNKTEPSTSKK

>member
-56 KPILAYFNKSM
+56 KPILAYFNKSID
-67 GDTEEHNSRVDID
+67 DTEEHNSRVDID

-105 EIYVEQVDGKNWVV
+105 EIYVEQIDGKNWVV
-119 INPAYI
+119 INSAYV

-152 DSWEEAGVEKIRV
+152 DSWEEDGVEKIRV

-173 LGKDRNGNLIEE
+173 LGKDKYGNAIEE

-202 FNSYKSKFRFAM
+202 FNSYKSKFRFAI

-219 TYSSDILEKY
+219 TYSSEILERY

-237 EEFAKQDEYG
+237 ETFARQDEYG

-256 SKEAVSDDSWGGVD
+256 SKGAVSNDSWGDVD

-293 DVQDGWE
+293 DVQEGWE

-465 DEHDEDESDDEDD
+465 DEHDEDEADDEDD

-529 ADENEDIDEKTHE
+529 ADENEDMDEKTHE

>member
-451 KDDEEADDKAEDTS
+451 KDDEEADDNAEDTS
-465 DEHDEDESDDEDD
+465 DEHDEDEADDEDD

-529 ADENEDIDEKTHE
+529 ADENEDMDEKTHE

>member
-1 MPKVFSVPVSKID
+1 MPKVFSMPVSKID

-37 NGSEFLREGFE
+37 NGSEFLRDGFE

-56 KPILAYFNKSM
+56 KPILAYFNKKM
-67 GDTEEHNSRVDID
+67 DDTEEHNSRVDVD
-80 QYGDVFYDYDY
+80 RYGDVFYDYDY

-105 EIYVEQVDGKNWVV
+105 EIYVEQLDGKNWVV
-119 INPAYI
+119 INSAYI
-125 WVEYNKRLIDVIKR
+125 WTEYNKRLIDVIKR

-146 VEIEAV
+146 VEIESV
-152 DSWEEAGVEKIRV
+152 DSWEENGVEKIRI

-173 LGKDRNGNLIEE
+173 LGKDKFGNPIEE
-185 GIEGAHLV
+185 GIEGAKLV

-202 FNSYKSKFRFAM
+202 FNSYKSRFSFAM
-214 SSDKA
+214 SSNKDSY
-219 TYSSDILEKY
+219 YSEILEKY
-229 GVTSDSSS
+229 GVMSKVENTV
-237 EEFAKQDEYG
+237 FAKQDEYG
-247 TGKPIKVDK
+247 TGKPISVDK
-256 SKEAVSDDSWGGVD
+256 SKEAVSNDSWGDVD
-270 KTSLRNT
+270 KTTLRDT
-277 VLEARNYKT
+277 VLKARNYKT

-300 ESPSEKLK
+300 NSPSEKLK
-308 YPVMQYKNGKFVY
+308 YPVMQYKDGKFVY

-424 WDELTGRSVDL
+424 WDEITGRSVDL

-441 DKTDY
+441 DHNDY
-446 ADDED
+446 SDDG
-451 KDDEEADDKAEDTS
+451 DDDDDDKKS
-465 DEHDEDESDDEDD
+465 DGDEGSDDDD
-478 KDDDEEKEELR
+478 GDDDDDEKEELK

-502 AQRCEAAEKELEEIR
+502 AQRCEAAEKELDEIR

-529 ADENEDIDEKTHE
+529 ADENEDMDEKTHE
-542 ELVKMRDEGKFACV
+542 ELVKMRDEGKFSCV

-590 NNKTEPSASKK
+590 NNKTEPSVSKK
-601 NVLIDKL
+601 NILIDKL

>member
-1 MPKVFSVPVSKID
+1 MPKVFSMPVSKID
-14 IEEINNGDF
+14 VEEINNGDF

-37 NGSEFLREGFE
+37 NGSEFLRDGFE

-56 KPILAYFNKSM
+56 KPILAYFNK
-67 GDTEEHNSRVDID
+67 GIDDTEEHNSRVDID

-105 EIYVEQVDGKNWVV
+105 EIYVEQIDGKNWVV
-119 INPAYI
+119 INSAYV

-152 DSWEEAGVEKIRV
+152 DSWEEDGVEKIRV

-173 LGKDRNGNLIEE
+173 LGKDKYGNAIEE

-202 FNSYKSKFRFAM
+202 FNSYKSKFRFAI

-219 TYSSDILEKY
+219 TYSSEILERY

-237 EEFAKQDEYG
+237 ETFARQDEYG

-256 SKEAVSDDSWGGVD
+256 SKGAVSNDSWGDVD

-293 DVQDGWE
+293 DVQEGWE

-326 LSAQQYGEKYDESI
+326 LSAQQYGEKYDESV

-411 ELAENYAEGDEFA
+411 ELAENYSEDEEFA
-424 WDELTGRSVDL
+424 WDEITGRSVDL

-441 DKTDY
+441 NKTDY
-446 ADDED
+446 AED
-451 KDDEEADDKAEDTS
+451 
-465 DEHDEDESDDEDD
+465 DEDESDKHDDDDDD
-478 KDDDEEKEELR
+478 KDDDEEKEELK
-489 KKVEALEKEKCEM
+489 KKVESLEKEKCEM

-529 ADENEDIDEKTHE
+529 ADENEDMDEKTHE

-590 NNKTEPSASKK
+590 NNKTEPSTSKK

>member
-1 MPKVFSVPVSKID
+1 MPKVFSMPVSKID

-56 KPILAYFNKSM
+56 KPILAYFNKKM
-67 GDTEEHNSRVDID
+67 DDTEEHNSRVDVD
-80 QYGDVFYDYDY
+80 RYGDVFYDYDY

-105 EIYVEQVDGKNWVV
+105 EIYVEQLDGKNWVV
-119 INPAYI
+119 INSAYI
-125 WVEYNKRLIDVIKR
+125 WTEYNKRLIDVIKR

-146 VEIEAV
+146 VEIESV
-152 DSWEEAGVEKIRV
+152 DSWEENGVEKIRI

-173 LGKDRNGNLIEE
+173 LGKDKFGNPIEE
-185 GIEGAHLV
+185 GIEGAKLV

-202 FNSYKSKFRFAM
+202 FNSYKSRFSFAM
-214 SSDKA
+214 SSNKDSY
-219 TYSSDILEKY
+219 YSEILEKY
-229 GVTSDSSS
+229 GVMSKVENTV
-237 EEFAKQDEYG
+237 FAKQDEYG
-247 TGKPIKVDK
+247 TGKPISVDK
-256 SKEAVSDDSWGGVD
+256 SKEAVSNDSWGDVD
-270 KTSLRNT
+270 KTTLRDT
-277 VLEARNYKT
+277 VLKARNYKT

-300 ESPSEKLK
+300 NSPSEKLK
-308 YPVMQYKNGKFVY
+308 YPVMQYKDGKFVY

-424 WDELTGRSVDL
+424 WDEITGRSVDL

-441 DKTDY
+441 DHNDY
-446 ADDED
+446 SDDG
-451 KDDEEADDKAEDTS
+451 DDDDDDKKS
-465 DEHDEDESDDEDD
+465 DG
-478 KDDDEEKEELR
+478 DDDGDDDDDEKEELK

-502 AQRCEAAEKELEEIR
+502 AQRCEAAEKELDEIR

-529 ADENEDIDEKTHE
+529 ADENEDMDEKTHE
-542 ELVKMRDEGKFACV
+542 ELVKMRDEGKFSCV

-590 NNKTEPSASKK
+590 NNKTEPSVSKK
-601 NVLIDKL
+601 NILIDKL

>member
-1 MPKVFSVPVSKID
+1 MPKVFSMPVSKID

-56 KPILAYFNKSM
+56 KPILAYFNKKM
-67 GDTEEHNSRVDID
+67 DDTEEHNSRVDVD
-80 QYGDVFYDYDY
+80 RYGDVFYDYDY

-105 EIYVEQVDGKNWVV
+105 EIYVEQLDGKNWVV
-119 INPAYI
+119 INSAYI
-125 WVEYNKRLIDVIKR
+125 WTEYNKRLIDVIKR

-146 VEIEAV
+146 VEIESV
-152 DSWEEAGVEKIRV
+152 DSWEENGVEKIRI

-173 LGKDRNGNLIEE
+173 LGKDKFGNPIEE
-185 GIEGAHLV
+185 GIEGAKLV

-202 FNSYKSKFRFAM
+202 FNSYKSRFSFAM
-214 SSDKA
+214 SSNKDSY
-219 TYSSDILEKY
+219 YSEILEKY
-229 GVTSDSSS
+229 GVMSKVENTV
-237 EEFAKQDEYG
+237 FAKQDEYG
-247 TGKPIKVDK
+247 TGKPISVDK
-256 SKEAVSDDSWGGVD
+256 SKEAVSNDSWGDVD
-270 KTSLRNT
+270 KTTLRDT
-277 VLEARNYKT
+277 VLKARNYKT

-300 ESPSEKLK
+300 NSPSEKLK
-308 YPVMQYKNGKFVY
+308 YPVMQYKDGKFVY

-424 WDELTGRSVDL
+424 WDEITGRSVDL

-441 DKTDY
+441 DHNDY
-446 ADDED
+446 
-451 KDDEEADDKAEDTS
+451 
-465 DEHDEDESDDEDD
+465 SDDG
-478 KDDDEEKEELR
+478 DDDDDDDEKEELK

-502 AQRCEAAEKELEEIR
+502 AQRCEAAEKELDEIR

-529 ADENEDIDEKTHE
+529 ADENEDMDEKTHE
-542 ELVKMRDEGKFACV
+542 ELVKMRDEGKFSCV

-590 NNKTEPSASKK
+590 NNKTEPSVSKK
-601 NVLIDKL
+601 NILIDKL

>member
-1 MPKVFSVPVSKID
+1 MPKVFSMPVSKID

-37 NGSEFLREGFE
+37 NGSEFLREGFD

-56 KPILAYFNKSM
+56 KPILAYFNKKM
-67 GDTEEHNSRVDID
+67 DDTEEHNSRVDVD
-80 QYGDVFYDYDY
+80 RYGDVFYDYDY

-105 EIYVEQVDGKNWVV
+105 EIYVEQLDGKNWVV
-119 INPAYI
+119 INSAYI
-125 WVEYNKRLIDVIKR
+125 WTEYNKRLIDVIKR

-146 VEIEAV
+146 VEIESV
-152 DSWEEAGVEKIRV
+152 DSWEENGVEKIRI

-173 LGKDRNGNLIEE
+173 LGKDKFGNPIEE
-185 GIEGAHLV
+185 GIEGAKLV

-202 FNSYKSKFRFAM
+202 FNSYKSRFSFAM
-214 SSDKA
+214 SSNKDSY
-219 TYSSDILEKY
+219 YSEILEKY
-229 GVTSDSSS
+229 GVMSKVENTV
-237 EEFAKQDEYG
+237 FAKQDEYG
-247 TGKPIKVDK
+247 TGKPISVDK
-256 SKEAVSDDSWGGVD
+256 SKEAVSNDSWGDVD
-270 KTSLRNT
+270 KTTLRDT
-277 VLEARNYKT
+277 VLKARNYKT

-300 ESPSEKLK
+300 NSPSEKLK
-308 YPVMQYKNGKFVY
+308 YPVMQYKDGKFVY

-424 WDELTGRSVDL
+424 WDEITGRSVDL

-441 DKTDY
+441 DHNDY
-446 ADDED
+446 SDDG
-451 KDDEEADDKAEDTS
+451 DDDDDDKKS
-465 DEHDEDESDDEDD
+465 DGDEGSDDDD
-478 KDDDEEKEELR
+478 GDDDDDEKEELK

-502 AQRCEAAEKELEEIR
+502 AQRCEAAEKELDEIR

-529 ADENEDIDEKTHE
+529 ADENEDMDEKTHE
-542 ELVKMRDEGKFACV
+542 ELVKMRDEGKFSCV

-590 NNKTEPSASKK
+590 NNKTEPSVSKK
-601 NVLIDKL
+601 NILIDKL